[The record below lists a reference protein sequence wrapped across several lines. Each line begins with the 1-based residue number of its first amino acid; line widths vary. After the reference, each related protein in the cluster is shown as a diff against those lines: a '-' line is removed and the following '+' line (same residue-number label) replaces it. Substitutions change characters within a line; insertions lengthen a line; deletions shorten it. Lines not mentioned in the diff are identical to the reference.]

1 MTSGKFTT
9 PIQDE
14 VLGVTLYPPSPND
27 DHTIGIDGSTGTPV
41 VGADGVVTWVPDLA
55 KIGMLD
61 ARTIVS
67 RKKTLKLVDI
77 TSFWKRIVLERLEV
91 EVLNEQQAANTHE
104 ASRAFGPGE
113 TDPQD
118 PVDVDLSVGKDFVS
132 VGSSGV
138 MALGITASGSGLRS
152 HPDLI
157 PAHEKWKKK

>member
-1 MTSGKFTT
+1 
-9 PIQDE
+9 
-14 VLGVTLYPPSPND
+14 
-27 DHTIGIDGSTGTPV
+27 
-41 VGADGVVTWVPDLA
+41 
-55 KIGMLD
+55 MLD

-67 RKKTLKLVDI
+67 RKKTLKLFDI

-104 ASRAFGPGE
+104 ASGAPGPGE